1 MSRQASVLQARL
13 RLGSCALN
21 DYLFSVNC
29 AVSPVY
35 VCKLGKETVKHYFL
49 ECPRYATHCVTLLAS
64 AAQLFGQSW
73 LRYSDTVQLNCILN
87 GSEVLNYQENCVLF
101 SVTQQFILNT
111 GRFAAAATD
120 V

>member
-1 MSRQASVLQARL
+1 MSPLCHST
-13 RLGSCALN
+13 C
-21 DYLFSVNC
+21 
-29 AVSPVY
+29 
-35 VCKLGKETVKHYFL
+35 YF
-49 ECPRYATHCVTLLAS
+49 HTLLAS

-73 LRYSDTVQLNCILN
+73 LRYSDTVKLNCILN
-87 GSEVLNYQENCVLF
+87 GSEVLNYQENCVHVLF